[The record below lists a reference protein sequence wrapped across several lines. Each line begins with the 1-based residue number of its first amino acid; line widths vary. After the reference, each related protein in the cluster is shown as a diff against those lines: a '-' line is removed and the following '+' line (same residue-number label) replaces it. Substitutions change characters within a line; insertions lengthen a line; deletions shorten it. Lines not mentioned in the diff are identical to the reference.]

1 MQIAIALAGVETA
14 HAIQLGIEYH
24 PQPPSEAGAPSKAS
38 PEIRELVRAM
48 LDDQRD
54 RLLQGTP

>member
-1 MQIAIALAGVETA
+1 MADRTYYDELGAFGATPTVERVVDEGRIVT
-14 HAIQLGIEYH
+14 
-24 PQPPSEAGAPSKAS
+24 
-38 PEIRELVRAM
+38 AM